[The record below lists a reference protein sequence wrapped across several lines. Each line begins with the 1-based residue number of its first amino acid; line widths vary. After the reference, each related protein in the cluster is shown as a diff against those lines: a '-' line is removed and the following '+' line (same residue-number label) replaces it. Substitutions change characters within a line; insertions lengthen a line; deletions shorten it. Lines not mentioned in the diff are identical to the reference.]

1 MLASSMRGEGVPGLA
16 TERALA
22 RMMTSVTDLNPYSQ
36 SVEPSGVQ
44 SRSSAIP
51 GGPGAPR
58 RAGWIAMARPKNR
71 EQLAGLLT
79 IAPALFLILALTL
92 YPVAY
97 SIWLSLLEKHSFF
110 PQEKFIGL
118 ENFFYLW
125 KDAEFWTSLWLGTVY
140 SIWTILF
147 QIVLGVAAALIL
159 NETFVGRGLVRA
171 IVLFPYMIP
180 TIVAVILWK
189 WLLNDTYGVVN
200 YWLFALG
207 IVRDPISWLGADHIM
222 LSVIVMSVWQFFPFV
237 LLSILARLQTI
248 PPELYEAAK
257 VDGASAAR
265 RFLHV
270 TLPQIRGI
278 LFVVILLRSIWMF
291 TKFDTVWLMGEG
303 AGAGR
308 FIRTLPVYAY
318 MRTLTYYQ
326 AGLGAA
332 LAVIM
337 FAILIVCT
345 VIYFRMFREEADIG

>member
-1 MLASSMRGEGVPGLA
+1 M
-16 TERALA
+16 
-22 RMMTSVTDLNPYSQ
+22 
-36 SVEPSGVQ
+36 
-44 SRSSAIP
+44 
-51 GGPGAPR
+51 PGAPETEPRPAAPPGMPAR
-58 RAGWIAMARPKNR
+58 RGVTPADAGIAPRADRIGRTGPR
-71 EQLAGLLT
+71 HRQPLIGLLT
-79 IAPALFLILALTL
+79 IAPALALILALTL

-97 SIWLSLLEKHSFF
+97 SIWLSLLDKHSFF
-110 PQEKFIGL
+110 PQERFIGL
-118 ENFFYLW
+118 ENYIYLW
-125 KDAEFWTSLWLGTVY
+125 SDPEFWTSLWLGVVY

-147 QIVLGVAAALIL
+147 QVVLGVAAALIL
-159 NETFVGRGLVRA
+159 NQTFAGRGLIRG

-200 YWLFALG
+200 YWLLALG
-207 IVRDPISWLGADHIM
+207 IVRDPVSWLGADHIM
-222 LSVIVMSVWQFFPFV
+222 LSLILMSIWQFFPFV

-248 PPELYEAAK
+248 PEELYEAAK
-257 VDGASAAR
+257 VDGASAFR
-265 RFLHV
+265 RFIHV
-270 TLPQIRGI
+270 TIPQIRGI

-337 FAILIVCT
+337 FAILIVST
-345 VIYFRMFREEADIG
+345 VVYFGLFREEASVG

>member
-1 MLASSMRGEGVPGLA
+1 MNGVSDPKSQPGA
-16 TERALA
+16 PSAL
-22 RMMTSVTDLNPYSQ
+22 RS
-36 SVEPSGVQ
+36 PSGVIT
-44 SRSSAIP
+44 AEP
-51 GGPGAPR
+51 GVSQWV
-58 RAGWIAMARPKNR
+58 GWFPVTKPKR
-71 EQLAGLLT
+71 QEQLAGLLT
-79 IAPALFLILALTL
+79 IAPAFILILALTL

-110 PQEKFIGL
+110 PQERFVGL
-118 ENFFYLW
+118 ENYFYLW
-125 KDAEFWTSLWLGTVY
+125 KDSEFWTSLWLGVVY
-140 SIWTILF
+140 SIWTIFF
-147 QIVLGVAAALIL
+147 QVVLGVAAALIL

-189 WLLNDTYGVVN
+189 WLLNDTFGVVN
-200 YWLFALG
+200 YWMLALG
-207 IVRDPISWLGADHIM
+207 IVRDPFCWLGADHIM
-222 LSVIVMSVWQFFPFV
+222 LSLIVMSIWQFFPFV

-257 VDGASAAR
+257 VDGASALR
-265 RFLHV
+265 RFIHV

-337 FAILIVCT
+337 FAILVVCT
-345 VIYFRMFREEADIG
+345 VIYFGLFREEVDIG

>member
-1 MLASSMRGEGVPGLA
+1 MASS
-16 TERALA
+16 
-22 RMMTSVTDLNPYSQ
+22 
-36 SVEPSGVQ
+36 
-44 SRSSAIP
+44 
-51 GGPGAPR
+51 GAPPLSGTITVQPGVSWWAR
-58 RAGWIAMARPKNR
+58 WIPTTKPKRR
-71 EQLAGLLT
+71 EQLAGVLT
-79 IAPALFLILALTL
+79 ISPALILILGLTL

-110 PQEKFIGL
+110 PQQRFIGL
-118 ENFFYLW
+118 ENYFYLW
-125 KDAEFWTSLWLGTVY
+125 KDAEFWSSLWLGIVY
-140 SIWTILF
+140 SIWTIVL
-147 QIVLGVAAALIL
+147 QVVLGMAAALIL

-171 IVLFPYMIP
+171 IVLFPYMVP

-189 WLLNDTYGVVN
+189 WLLNDMYGVVN
-200 YWLFALG
+200 YWMVALRM
-207 IVRDPISWLGADHIM
+207 VRDPISWLGADHIM
-222 LSVIVMSVWQFFPFV
+222 LSTIIMSIWQFFPFV

-248 PPELYEAAK
+248 PEPLYEAAK
-257 VDGASAAR
+257 VDGASAVR
-265 RFLHV
+265 RFVHI

-337 FAILIVCT
+337 FAILVVCT

>member
-1 MLASSMRGEGVPGLA
+1 V
-16 TERALA
+16 
-22 RMMTSVTDLNPYSQ
+22 
-36 SVEPSGVQ
+36 
-44 SRSSAIP
+44 
-51 GGPGAPR
+51 
-58 RAGWIAMARPKNR
+58 
-71 EQLAGLLT
+71 GLLT
-79 IAPALFLILALTL
+79 IAPALLLILSLTL

-110 PQEKFIGL
+110 PQQRFIGL
-118 ENFFYLW
+118 ENYIYLW
-125 KDAEFWTSLWLGTVY
+125 GDEEFWTSLWLGVVY
-140 SIWTILF
+140 SFWTILF
-147 QIVLGVAAALIL
+147 QLILGVAAALIL
-159 NETFVGRGLVRA
+159 NESFAGRGLVRG

-200 YWLFALG
+200 YWLVALG
-207 IVRDPISWLGADHIM
+207 IVRDPISWLGTDHIM
-222 LSVIVMSVWQFFPFV
+222 LSTIVMSVWQFFPFV

-248 PPELYEAAK
+248 PEELYEAAK
-257 VDGASAAR
+257 VDGASALR
-265 RFLHV
+265 RFTHV

-308 FIRTLPVYAY
+308 YIRTLPVYAY

-332 LAVIM
+332 IAVIM
-337 FAILIVCT
+337 FAILVVST
-345 VIYFRMFREEADIG
+345 VLYFGLFREEADIG

>member
-1 MLASSMRGEGVPGLA
+1 MKGGYGEEFQPVASSGGRP
-16 TERALA
+16 R
-22 RMMTSVTDLNPYSQ
+22 
-36 SVEPSGVQ
+36 SGVIT
-44 SRSSAIP
+44 AEP
-51 GGPGAPR
+51 GVAR
-58 RAGWIAMARPKNR
+58 RADWIPKTRPKRR
-71 EQLAGLLT
+71 EQLTGLLT
-79 IAPALFLILALTL
+79 IAPALLLILALTL

-110 PQEKFIGL
+110 PQERFVGL
-118 ENFFYLW
+118 ENYFYLW
-125 KDAEFWTSLWLGTVY
+125 KDPEFWSSLWLGTVY
-140 SIWTILF
+140 SIWTIFF
-147 QIVLGVAAALIL
+147 QVVLGVAAALIL
-159 NETFVGRGLVRA
+159 NETFVGRGLVRG

-189 WLLNDTYGVVN
+189 WLLNDMYGIVN
-200 YWLFALG
+200 YWLLALG
-207 IVRDPISWLGADHIM
+207 IVRDPISWLGTDHIM
-222 LSVIVMSVWQFFPFV
+222 LSTIIMSVWQFFPFV

-248 PPELYEAAK
+248 PQELYEAAK
-257 VDGASAAR
+257 VDGASAFR
-265 RFLHV
+265 RFVHI

-337 FAILIVCT
+337 FVILVVCT
-345 VIYFRMFREEADIG
+345 VIYFGLFREEADIG

>member
-1 MLASSMRGEGVPGLA
+1 MSGTITVQPGL
-16 TERALA
+16 
-22 RMMTSVTDLNPYSQ
+22 S
-36 SVEPSGVQ
+36 
-44 SRSSAIP
+44 
-51 GGPGAPR
+51 R
-58 RAGWIAMARPKNR
+58 RARWIPTTKPKRR
-71 EQLAGLLT
+71 EQLAGVLA
-79 IAPALFLILALTL
+79 ISPALILILGLTL

-110 PQEKFIGL
+110 PQERFVGL
-118 ENFFYLW
+118 ENYFYLW
-125 KDAEFWTSLWLGTVY
+125 KDAEFWSSLWLGTVY
-140 SIWTILF
+140 SIWTIVF
-147 QIVLGVAAALIL
+147 QVVLGVAAALVL

-171 IVLFPYMIP
+171 IVLFPYMVP

-189 WLLNDTYGVVN
+189 WLLNDMYGVVN
-200 YWLFALG
+200 YWMVALRM
-207 IVRDPISWLGADHIM
+207 VKDPISWLGADHIM
-222 LSVIVMSVWQFFPFV
+222 LSTIIMSIWQFFPFV

-257 VDGASAAR
+257 VDGASALR
-265 RFLHV
+265 RFVHV

-337 FAILIVCT
+337 FAILVVCT
-345 VIYFRMFREEADIG
+345 VIYFRLFREEADIG

>member
-1 MLASSMRGEGVPGLA
+1 MSSRPEPEAHPAGAAASK
-16 TERALA
+16 
-22 RMMTSVTDLNPYSQ
+22 
-36 SVEPSGVQ
+36 PSPAGHPLLMAV
-44 SRSSAIP
+44 SA
-51 GGPGAPR
+51 ASPR
-58 RAGWIAMARPKNR
+58 WWRR
-71 EQLAGLLT
+71 EKVIGLLT
-79 IAPALFLILALTL
+79 IAPALVLILSLTL

-97 SIWLSLLEKHSFF
+97 SLWLSLLDKHSFF
-110 PQEKFIGL
+110 PQERFIGL
-118 ENFFYLW
+118 ENYRYLW
-125 KDAEFWTSLWLGTVY
+125 GDEEFWTSLWLGSVY
-140 SIWTILF
+140 SFWTILL
-147 QIVLGVAAALIL
+147 QIVLGVGAALVL
-159 NETFVGRGLVRA
+159 NETFLGRSLVRG

-200 YWLFALG
+200 HFLMALG
-207 IVRDPISWLGADHIM
+207 IIRDPVSWLGTDHIM
-222 LSVIVMSVWQFFPFV
+222 LSLILMSVWQFFPFV
-237 LLSILARLQTI
+237 LLAILARLQTI
-248 PPELYEAAK
+248 PEELYEAAK
-257 VDGASAAR
+257 VDGANPLR
-265 RFLHV
+265 RFVHI

-337 FAILIVCT
+337 FAILIVST
-345 VIYFRMFREEADIG
+345 VVYFGLFKDEADIG

>member
-1 MLASSMRGEGVPGLA
+1 MNMNGPSDGEPQPMASSGVRP
-16 TERALA
+16 
-22 RMMTSVTDLNPYSQ
+22 
-36 SVEPSGVQ
+36 
-44 SRSSAIP
+44 RSSVITAEP
-51 GGPGAPR
+51 GVAR
-58 RAGWIAMARPKNR
+58 RAGLIPVTKPKRR
-71 EQLAGLLT
+71 EQLTGYLT
-79 IAPALFLILALTL
+79 IAPAFILILGLTL

-110 PQEKFIGL
+110 PQERFVGL
-118 ENFFYLW
+118 ENYFYLW
-125 KDAEFWTSLWLGTVY
+125 KDSEFWSSLWLGTVY
-140 SIWTILF
+140 SIWTILL
-147 QIVLGVAAALIL
+147 QVILGVAAALIL
-159 NETFVGRGLVRA
+159 NEAFVGRGLVRGV
-171 IVLFPYMIP
+171 VLFPYMIP

-189 WLLNDTYGVVN
+189 WLLNDMYGIVN
-200 YWLFALG
+200 YWLLALG

-222 LSVIVMSVWQFFPFV
+222 LSTIIMSVWQFFPFV

-257 VDGASAAR
+257 VDGASAFR
-265 RFLHV
+265 RFVHI

-337 FAILIVCT
+337 FGILVVCT
-345 VIYFRMFREEADIG
+345 VIYFGLFREEADIG

>member
-1 MLASSMRGEGVPGLA
+1 MNMNGPSDGEPQPMASSEVRP
-16 TERALA
+16 R
-22 RMMTSVTDLNPYSQ
+22 
-36 SVEPSGVQ
+36 SGVIT
-44 SRSSAIP
+44 AEP
-51 GGPGAPR
+51 GVAR
-58 RAGWIAMARPKNR
+58 RADWIPVTRPKRR

-79 IAPALFLILALTL
+79 IAPAFLLILALTL

-110 PQEKFIGL
+110 PQERFVGL
-118 ENFFYLW
+118 ENYFYLW
-125 KDAEFWTSLWLGTVY
+125 KDPEFWSQPLAWGSLFHMDDLSPGDPGGGGGPHSERDLCGTG
-140 SIWTILF
+140 S
-147 QIVLGVAAALIL
+147 GS
-159 NETFVGRGLVRA
+159 GRSSC
-171 IVLFPYMIP
+171 FPYMVP

-189 WLLNDTYGVVN
+189 WLLNDMYGIVN
-200 YWLFALG
+200 YWLLALG

-222 LSVIVMSVWQFFPFV
+222 LSTIIMSIWQFFPFV

-257 VDGASAAR
+257 VDGASALR
-265 RFLHV
+265 RFVHI

-318 MRTLTYYQ
+318 MRTMTYYQ

-337 FAILIVCT
+337 FGILVVCT
-345 VIYFRMFREEADIG
+345 VIYFGLFREEADIG

>member
-1 MLASSMRGEGVPGLA
+1 MASS
-16 TERALA
+16 
-22 RMMTSVTDLNPYSQ
+22 
-36 SVEPSGVQ
+36 
-44 SRSSAIP
+44 
-51 GGPGAPR
+51 GAPPLSGTITVQPGVSWWAR
-58 RAGWIAMARPKNR
+58 WIPTTKPKRR
-71 EQLAGLLT
+71 EQLAGVLT
-79 IAPALFLILALTL
+79 ISPALILILGLTL

-110 PQEKFIGL
+110 PQQRFIGL
-118 ENFFYLW
+118 ENYFYLW
-125 KDAEFWTSLWLGTVY
+125 KDAEFWSSLWLGIVY
-140 SIWTILF
+140 SIWTIVL
-147 QIVLGVAAALIL
+147 QVVLGMAAALIL

-171 IVLFPYMIP
+171 IVLFPYMVP

-189 WLLNDTYGVVN
+189 WLLNDMYGVVN
-200 YWLFALG
+200 YWMVALR
-207 IVRDPISWLGADHIM
+207 IVKDPISWLGADHIM
-222 LSVIVMSVWQFFPFV
+222 LSTIIMSIWQFFPFV

-248 PPELYEAAK
+248 PEPLYEAAK
-257 VDGASAAR
+257 VDGASAFR
-265 RFLHV
+265 RFVHI

-337 FAILIVCT
+337 FAILVVCT

>member
-1 MLASSMRGEGVPGLA
+1 MTPVSDPESQPVASSGMRPGRGVTSAQPNIGPRVGRISA
-16 TERALA
+16 TR
-22 RMMTSVTDLNPYSQ
+22 
-36 SVEPSGVQ
+36 
-44 SRSSAIP
+44 
-51 GGPGAPR
+51 PR
-58 RAGWIAMARPKNR
+58 RR
-71 EQLAGLLT
+71 QHLVGLLT
-79 IAPALFLILALTL
+79 IAPALTLILALTL

-110 PQEKFIGL
+110 PQERFVGL
-118 ENFFYLW
+118 ENYFYLW
-125 KDAEFWTSLWLGTVY
+125 GDPEFWTSLWYGVVY
-140 SIWTILF
+140 SFWTILF
-147 QIVLGVAAALIL
+147 QVILGVAAALIL
-159 NETFVGRGLVRA
+159 NEAFLGRSLIRG

-200 YWLFALG
+200 YWTVALG

-222 LSVIVMSVWQFFPFV
+222 LSLVLMSIWQFFPFV
-237 LLSILARLQTI
+237 LLSVLARLQTI
-248 PPELYEAAK
+248 PEELYEAAK
-257 VDGASAAR
+257 VDGASAFR
-265 RFLHV
+265 RFTQI

-337 FAILIVCT
+337 FAILIVST
-345 VIYFRMFREEADIG
+345 VVYFGLFRDEASVG

>member
-1 MLASSMRGEGVPGLA
+1 MPGPSDPKPQPVIPAGAPTRKGGTLAGNRLSARAERGGGARPG
-16 TERALA
+16 RHQ
-22 RMMTSVTDLNPYSQ
+22 Q
-36 SVEPSGVQ
+36 SV
-44 SRSSAIP
+44 
-51 GGPGAPR
+51 
-58 RAGWIAMARPKNR
+58 
-71 EQLAGLLT
+71 GLLT
-79 IAPALFLILALTL
+79 IAPALLLILSLTL

-110 PQEKFIGL
+110 PQQRFIGL
-118 ENFFYLW
+118 ENYIYLW
-125 KDAEFWTSLWLGTVY
+125 GDEEFWTSLWLGVVY
-140 SIWTILF
+140 SFWTILF
-147 QIVLGVAAALIL
+147 QLILGVAAALIL
-159 NETFVGRGLVRA
+159 NESFAGRGLVRG

-200 YWLFALG
+200 YWLLALG
-207 IVRDPISWLGADHIM
+207 IVRDPISWLGTDHIM
-222 LSVIVMSVWQFFPFV
+222 LSTIAMSVWQFFPFV

-248 PPELYEAAK
+248 PEELYEAAK
-257 VDGASAAR
+257 VDGASALR
-265 RFLHV
+265 RFTHV

-308 FIRTLPVYAY
+308 YIRTLPVYAY

-332 LAVIM
+332 IAVIM
-337 FAILIVCT
+337 FAILVVST
-345 VIYFRMFREEADIG
+345 VLYFGLFREEADIG

>member
-1 MLASSMRGEGVPGLA
+1 
-16 TERALA
+16 
-22 RMMTSVTDLNPYSQ
+22 MTKGLNPKIS
-36 SVEPSGVQ
+36 PTVQ
-44 SRSSAIP
+44 SQERPASM
-51 GGPGAPR
+51 APALVR
-58 RAGWIAMARPKNR
+58 FWHQLRVFHIKKR
-71 EQLAGLLT
+71 EQIIGLCT

-110 PQEKFIGL
+110 PQERFVGL
-118 ENFFYLW
+118 ENYIYLW
-125 KDAEFWTSLWLGTVY
+125 HDPEFWNSLWLGVVY
-140 SIWTILF
+140 SIWTIIF
-147 QIVLGVAAALIL
+147 QIILGVAAALIL

-189 WLLNDTYGVVN
+189 WLLNDTYGLVN
-200 YWLFALG
+200 YWLLAFG
-207 IVRDPISWLGADHIM
+207 IVTDPVSWLGPDHIM
-222 LSVIVMSVWQFFPFV
+222 FSVIVMSIWQFFPFV

-257 VDGASAAR
+257 VDGASAIR

-337 FAILIVCT
+337 FAILVVCT

>member
-1 MLASSMRGEGVPGLA
+1 
-16 TERALA
+16 
-22 RMMTSVTDLNPYSQ
+22 
-36 SVEPSGVQ
+36 
-44 SRSSAIP
+44 
-51 GGPGAPR
+51 
-58 RAGWIAMARPKNR
+58 
-71 EQLAGLLT
+71 LT
-79 IAPALFLILALTL
+79 IAPALALILGLTL

-110 PQEKFIGL
+110 PEQRFIGL
-118 ENFFYLW
+118 ENYTYLW
-125 KDAEFWTSLWLGTVY
+125 GDPEFWTSLWYGVVY
-140 SIWTILF
+140 SVWTISF
-147 QIVLGVAAALIL
+147 QVILGVAAALIL
-159 NETFVGRGLVRA
+159 NESFPGRSLVRG

-200 YWLFALG
+200 YWLLALG
-207 IVRDPISWLGADHIM
+207 IVRDPIIWLGADHIM
-222 LSVIVMSVWQFFPFV
+222 LSLVLMSIWQFFPFV

-248 PPELYEAAK
+248 PEELYEAAK
-257 VDGASAAR
+257 VDGASAFH
-265 RFLHV
+265 RFTHI

-337 FAILIVCT
+337 FAILIVST
-345 VIYFRMFREEADIG
+345 VIYFGLFRDEASIG

>member
-1 MLASSMRGEGVPGLA
+1 VSYPEPKSLQSSGAKP
-16 TERALA
+16 
-22 RMMTSVTDLNPYSQ
+22 
-36 SVEPSGVQ
+36 
-44 SRSSAIP
+44 RSSIITAEP
-51 GGPGAPR
+51 DFAR
-58 RAGWIAMARPKNR
+58 RAGRTSIIRPER
-71 EQLAGLLT
+71 RQQLIGFLG
-79 IAPALFLILALTL
+79 IAPALALILALTL

-110 PQEKFIGL
+110 PQERFVGL
-118 ENFFYLW
+118 ENYLYLW
-125 KDAEFWTSLWLGTVY
+125 TDAEFWTSLWLGVVY
-140 SIWTILF
+140 SIWTIFF
-147 QIVLGVAAALIL
+147 QIILGVAAALIL
-159 NETFVGRGLVRA
+159 NESFVGRGLIRG
-171 IVLFPYMIP
+171 IVLFPYMVP

-189 WLLNDTYGVVN
+189 WLLNDTYGVTN
-200 YWLFALG
+200 YWLLAFG

-222 LSVIVMSVWQFFPFV
+222 LSVIVMSIWQFFPFV
-237 LLSILARLQTI
+237 LLAILARLQTI

-257 VDGASAAR
+257 VDGASAVR

-337 FAILIVCT
+337 FAILVVCT

>member
-1 MLASSMRGEGVPGLA
+1 MTGISDPELQPVASPEVRFRSGVITAEPGLA
-16 TERALA
+16 
-22 RMMTSVTDLNPYSQ
+22 
-36 SVEPSGVQ
+36 
-44 SRSSAIP
+44 
-51 GGPGAPR
+51 R
-58 RAGWIAMARPKNR
+58 RARWIPVTRPKRR

-110 PQEKFIGL
+110 PQERFVGL
-118 ENFFYLW
+118 ENYFYLW
-125 KDAEFWTSLWLGTVY
+125 KDSEFWTSLWLGTVY
-140 SIWTILF
+140 SIWTIFF
-147 QIVLGVAAALIL
+147 QVVLGVAAALIL
-159 NETFVGRGLVRA
+159 NETFVGRGLVRG

-200 YWLFALG
+200 YWLFAFG

-222 LSVIVMSVWQFFPFV
+222 LSLIVMSIWQFFPFV

-257 VDGASAAR
+257 VDGASALR
-265 RFLHV
+265 RFIHI

-337 FAILIVCT
+337 FAILVVCT
-345 VIYFRMFREEADIG
+345 VIYFRLFREEADIG

>member
-1 MLASSMRGEGVPGLA
+1 MNMNGPSDGEPQPMASSGVRP
-16 TERALA
+16 
-22 RMMTSVTDLNPYSQ
+22 
-36 SVEPSGVQ
+36 
-44 SRSSAIP
+44 RSSVITAEP
-51 GGPGAPR
+51 GVAR
-58 RAGWIAMARPKNR
+58 RAGLIPVTKPKRR
-71 EQLAGLLT
+71 EQLTGYLT
-79 IAPALFLILALTL
+79 IAPAFILILGLTL

-110 PQEKFIGL
+110 PQERFVGL
-118 ENFFYLW
+118 ENYFYLW
-125 KDAEFWTSLWLGTVY
+125 KDSEFWSSLWLGTVY
-140 SIWTILF
+140 SIWTILL
-147 QIVLGVAAALIL
+147 QVILGVAAALIL
-159 NETFVGRGLVRA
+159 NEAFVGRGLVRGV
-171 IVLFPYMIP
+171 VLFPYMIP

-189 WLLNDTYGVVN
+189 WLLNDMYGIVN
-200 YWLFALG
+200 YWLLALG

-222 LSVIVMSVWQFFPFV
+222 LSTIIMSVWQFFPFV

-257 VDGASAAR
+257 VDGASAFR
-265 RFLHV
+265 RFVHI

-337 FAILIVCT
+337 FAILVVCT
-345 VIYFRMFREEADIG
+345 VIYFGLFREEADIG

>member
-1 MLASSMRGEGVPGLA
+1 MAKGE
-16 TERALA
+16 
-22 RMMTSVTDLNPYSQ
+22 
-36 SVEPSGVQ
+36 SGRQ
-44 SRSSAIP
+44 SRQ
-51 GGPGAPR
+51 
-58 RAGWIAMARPKNR
+58 
-71 EQLAGLLT
+71 QLMGFLT
-79 IAPALFLILALTL
+79 IAPAVILIFGLIL
-92 YPVAY
+92 YPVGY

-110 PQEKFIGL
+110 PQQRFIGL
-118 ENFFYLW
+118 DNFIYLW
-125 KDAEFWTSLWLGTVY
+125 SDAEFWTSLWLGVVY
-140 SIWTILF
+140 SFWTILF
-147 QIVLGVAAALIL
+147 QLILGVAAALIL
-159 NETFVGRGLVRA
+159 NEAFVGRGLVRG

-200 YWLFALG
+200 YWLMALG

-222 LSVIVMSVWQFFPFV
+222 LSVILMSVWQFFPFV

-248 PPELYEAAK
+248 PEELYEAAK
-257 VDGASAAR
+257 VDGASALR
-265 RFLHV
+265 RFTHI

-332 LAVIM
+332 IAVIM
-337 FAILIVCT
+337 FAILVVST
-345 VIYFRMFREEADIG
+345 VIYFGLFREEADIG

>member
-1 MLASSMRGEGVPGLA
+1 MTGVSDPKPKPLEPSGIRPRPNGNPAGPGLA
-16 TERALA
+16 RRGWFPATTPERH
-22 RMMTSVTDLNPYSQ
+22 Q
-36 SVEPSGVQ
+36 
-44 SRSSAIP
+44 
-51 GGPGAPR
+51 
-58 RAGWIAMARPKNR
+58 
-71 EQLAGLLT
+71 QLWGLLT
-79 IAPALFLILALTL
+79 IAPALFLILTLTL

-110 PQEKFIGL
+110 PQQKFIGL
-118 ENFFYLW
+118 ENYFYLW
-125 KDAEFWTSLWLGTVY
+125 KDQEFWTSLWLGVVY
-140 SIWTILF
+140 SVWTILF
-147 QIVLGVAAALIL
+147 QVILGVAAALIL
-159 NETFVGRGLVRA
+159 NESFMGRGLVRA
-171 IVLFPYMIP
+171 IVLFPYMVP

-200 YWLFALG
+200 YWLFAFG
-207 IVRDPISWLGADHIM
+207 IIRDPISWLGADHIM
-222 LSVIVMSVWQFFPFV
+222 LSVIVMSIWQFFPFV
-237 LLSILARLQTI
+237 LLTILARLQTI

-257 VDGASAAR
+257 VDGASAFR
-265 RFLHV
+265 RFRHV

-337 FAILIVCT
+337 FAILVVCT
-345 VIYFRMFREEADIG
+345 VIYFGMFREEADIG

>member
-1 MLASSMRGEGVPGLA
+1 MR
-16 TERALA
+16 
-22 RMMTSVTDLNPYSQ
+22 Q
-36 SVEPSGVQ
+36 
-44 SRSSAIP
+44 
-51 GGPGAPR
+51 GPMGRQPWGQQA
-58 RAGWIAMARPKNR
+58 AGI
-71 EQLAGLLT
+71 LT
-79 IAPALFLILALTL
+79 IAPAFVLILGLII

-118 ENFFYLW
+118 DNFLYLW
-125 KDAEFWTSLWLGTVY
+125 TDEEFWTSFWLGTVY
-140 SIWTILF
+140 SFWTILF
-147 QIVLGVAAALIL
+147 QLILGVAAALIL
-159 NETFVGRGLVRA
+159 NESFVGRGLVRG

-200 YWLFALG
+200 YWLVAFS
-207 IVRDPISWLGADHIM
+207 IVRDPISFLGTDHIM
-222 LSVIVMSVWQFFPFV
+222 LSTIVMSVWQFFPFV
-237 LLSILARLQTI
+237 LLSVLARLQTI
-248 PPELYEAAK
+248 PEELYEAAK
-257 VDGASAAR
+257 VDGATPVR
-265 RFLHV
+265 RFLHI

-308 FIRTLPVYAY
+308 YIRTLPVYAY

-332 LAVIM
+332 IAVIM
-337 FAILIVCT
+337 FAILVVCT
-345 VIYFRMFREEADIG
+345 IVYFGLFREEADIG

>member
-1 MLASSMRGEGVPGLA
+1 MAPLSGTITVQPGVS
-16 TERALA
+16 RWA
-22 RMMTSVTDLNPYSQ
+22 RW
-36 SVEPSGVQ
+36 
-44 SRSSAIP
+44 IP
-51 GGPGAPR
+51 TTK
-58 RAGWIAMARPKNR
+58 PKRR
-71 EQLAGLLT
+71 EQLAGVLT
-79 IAPALFLILALTL
+79 ISPALILILGLTL

-110 PQEKFIGL
+110 PQERFVGL
-118 ENFFYLW
+118 ENYFYLW
-125 KDAEFWTSLWLGTVY
+125 KDAEFWSSLWLGVVY
-140 SIWTILF
+140 SIWTIVF
-147 QIVLGVAAALIL
+147 QVVLGVAAALIL

-171 IVLFPYMIP
+171 IVLFPYMVP

-189 WLLNDTYGVVN
+189 WLLNDMYGVVN
-200 YWLFALG
+200 YWMVALR

-222 LSVIVMSVWQFFPFV
+222 LSTIIMSIWQFFPFV

-257 VDGASAAR
+257 VDGASALR
-265 RFLHV
+265 RFVHI
-270 TLPQIRGI
+270 TLPQIWGI

-337 FAILIVCT
+337 FAILVVCT
-345 VIYFRMFREEADIG
+345 IIYFRLFREEADIG

>member
-1 MLASSMRGEGVPGLA
+1 MNIVSDHEPQPVVPS
-16 TERALA
+16 RV
-22 RMMTSVTDLNPYSQ
+22 RPR
-36 SVEPSGVQ
+36 SGVIAAEPDVAQ
-44 SRSSAIP
+44 W
-51 GGPGAPR
+51 GGWVPVT
-58 RAGWIAMARPKNR
+58 RPKRR

-79 IAPALFLILALTL
+79 IAPALILILALTL

-110 PQEKFIGL
+110 PQERFVGL
-118 ENFFYLW
+118 ENYLYLS
-125 KDAEFWTSLWLGTVY
+125 KDPEFWTSLWLGVVY
-140 SIWTILF
+140 SIWTIVF
-147 QIVLGVAAALIL
+147 QLILGVAAALLL
-159 NETFVGRGLVRA
+159 NQSFVGRGLVRG

-189 WLLNDTYGVVN
+189 WLLNDMYGIVN
-200 YWLFALG
+200 YWLLALG

-222 LSVIVMSVWQFFPFV
+222 LSTIIMSVWQFFPFV

-248 PPELYEAAK
+248 PEALYEAAK
-257 VDGASAAR
+257 VDGASAFR
-265 RFLHV
+265 RFVHI

-318 MRTLTYYQ
+318 MRTMTYYQ

-337 FAILIVCT
+337 FAILVVCT
-345 VIYFRMFREEADIG
+345 VIYFGLFREEADIG

>member
-1 MLASSMRGEGVPGLA
+1 MI
-16 TERALA
+16 
-22 RMMTSVTDLNPYSQ
+22 
-36 SVEPSGVQ
+36 Q
-44 SRSSAIP
+44 SRS
-51 GGPGAPR
+51 
-58 RAGWIAMARPKNR
+58 R
-71 EQLAGLLT
+71 EQIVGLLA

-110 PQEKFIGL
+110 PQERFVGL
-118 ENFFYLW
+118 ENYFYLW
-125 KDAEFWTSLWLGTVY
+125 KDEEFWTSLWLGTVY
-140 SIWTILF
+140 SVWTILF
-147 QIVLGVAAALIL
+147 QIILGVAAALIL
-159 NETFVGRGLVRA
+159 NESFVGGAWCGRSCC
-171 IVLFPYMIP
+171 FPYMIP

-200 YWLFALG
+200 YWMLALG
-207 IVRDPISWLGADHIM
+207 IVRDPISWLGTDHIM
-222 LSVIVMSVWQFFPFV
+222 LSVIMMSIWQFFPFV
-237 LLSILARLQTI
+237 LLTILARLQTI

-257 VDGASAAR
+257 VDGASAVR